1 MFSTTL
7 CCCSHHCP
15 FGTYTLHASVC
26 ALRSCKCFWWN
37 YCYETTYEYRAST
50 WSSWAHSGLCG
61 GLLVGPL
68 ALRGG
73 PHQKLGLSSML
84 RMTQSQNSDSCSAT
98 YNISYFFRL
107 ASLEA
112 GLWGPLRLYLEVSP
126 SVEIPSCFF
135 CKRPH
140 KNVQHLSTSHA
151 SCECWRMHHH
161 QDACILVFAFT
172 GSLPSQ
178 ALHYRFH
185 DQALRYFSS
194 SLFQALRFHDQA
206 LQHITALRFQLYASS
221 SSTLL
226 QMTTST
232 AVGGDTTWTGREE
245 HSQHPRECWSIST
258 TNWLSFEATWASF
271 LEARLRCAPL
281 WKCVASYPLRRM
293 RRQLKQKAR
302 HYGERCSA
310 KWWTCHIIKP

>member
-37 YCYETTYEYRAST
+37 YCYETTYEYRAPT

-140 KNVQHLSTSHA
+140 KNHVFLSSDDHHHDEERMPQKLPVKVAGTIYVQHLSTSHA

-185 DQALRYFSS
+185 D
-194 SLFQALRFHDQA
+194 
-206 LQHITALRFQLYASS
+206 
-221 SSTLL
+221 
-226 QMTTST
+226 
-232 AVGGDTTWTGREE
+232 
-245 HSQHPRECWSIST
+245 
-258 TNWLSFEATWASF
+258 
-271 LEARLRCAPL
+271 
-281 WKCVASYPLRRM
+281 
-293 RRQLKQKAR
+293 
-302 HYGERCSA
+302 
-310 KWWTCHIIKP
+310 